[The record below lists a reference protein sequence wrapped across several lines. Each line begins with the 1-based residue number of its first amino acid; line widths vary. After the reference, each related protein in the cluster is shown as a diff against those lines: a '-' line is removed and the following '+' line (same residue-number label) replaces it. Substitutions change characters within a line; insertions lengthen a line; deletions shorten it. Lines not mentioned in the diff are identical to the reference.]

1 MSGQLWS
8 RSDSGYM
15 ATPTLSEELRT
26 AVQPL
31 SRFTQ
36 FCDVEVALGKNK
48 GDEYTWNIYGDTAD
62 DGNAAGIPENQRMP
76 ETDFPVGNGRVV
88 VKEFGISVPYSGKYD
103 DLSEHP
109 VKEIIHKTLKNNAN
123 KTLDRVAHNQF
134 NATLLRATATSATAF
149 DLVDT
154 GTAGGNHT
162 HALSLD
168 HIKAIGDEMEERNIP
183 VFDGENYVMIARPST
198 LRPMRNELEDIHK
211 YTSEGWMQIMNGE
224 KGKYENFRV
233 VSQTNVSSAGWANSD
248 AAYFFGADTVT
259 EVVACPLELRG
270 KIPEDYGRSKG
281 IAWYYLGN
289 FGITHADATNAATKA
304 QARIIKWDSV
314 A

>member
-8 RSDSGYM
+8 RSDSGFM
-15 ATPTLSEELRT
+15 ATETLSEELRT

-31 SRFTQ
+31 TRFTQ
-36 FCDVEVALGKNK
+36 FCDVEEALGKNR
-48 GDEYTWNIYGDTAD
+48 GDTYNWNIYGDTATAGD
-62 DGNAAGIPENQRMP
+62 TNGIPENQKMP
-76 ETDFPVGNGRVV
+76 ETDFPVGQGQVS
-88 VKEFGISVPYSGKYD
+88 VKEFGNSVPYSGKYD

-109 VKEIIHKTLKNNAN
+109 VKEIIHKTLKNDAN
-123 KTLDRVAHNQF
+123 KTIDRVAHNQF
-134 NATLLRATATSATAF
+134 DATLLRATSTSATAF
-149 DLVDT
+149 ALTDN

-162 HALSLD
+162 HALSLS
-168 HIKAIGDEMEERNIP
+168 HIKGIGDLMEERNIP
-183 VFDGENYVMIARPST
+183 VFDGENYGLIARPST
-198 LRPMRNELEDIHK
+198 LRPMRDELEDLHK
-211 YTSEGWMQIMNGE
+211 YTSEGWMRIMNGE
-224 KGKYENFRV
+224 KGKFENFRV
-233 VSQTNVSSAGWANSD
+233 ISQTNIASAGWTNSD

-259 EVVACPLELRG
+259 EVIAVPLEVRG
-270 KIPEDYGRSKG
+270 KIPDDYGRSKG